1 MVVYAVR
8 SAQAVRS
15 ARAAWS
21 SAMTAPR
28 CSAKVGPHH
37 IAIDLTPILPRSES
51 GGAKLVALTLVRQLG
66 RLAPGCK
73 FTLLTLT
80 QNHNELSMLDAENVK
95 RLRVDGENRTLKLS
109 TADGRIGADARGHGR
124 QVLRSI
130 GADLLFCPLTAPT
143 FHDPRSPVVS
153 VVYDLQHLRF
163 PKFFTSTERAVRARQ
178 LAETA
183 KVADRIVCISD
194 FTRSTLI
201 RDIDVRGEQAVTIPV
216 AYAGSLNRSF
226 GSRDTSILGRL
237 GIEARRFLLY
247 PANFWPHKNHRL
259 LLAALALYRARHPRS
274 DLALV
279 CTGSP
284 GRHMDE
290 VRNVAHRAGVGP
302 WVRFPGF
309 VTDAELAAL
318 MEASLALIFPS
329 LYEGFGMPIL
339 EAMAFGTP
347 VLSSNAASLPEVVGD
362 AALQF
367 DPNRP
372 VEMMD
377 AIEAI
382 ERDSNL
388 RAELVERGRA
398 RLAAFDDLDGMA
410 RCYLELFRQ
419 VVGGPHV
426 LADRLYGVDADGWSG
441 ERLIVTYAPSPR
453 ERYLDAVLT
462 APAWLPYGEAGAQVV
477 TDSPDKGETFLIRP
491 GRFVRITRP
500 LLPDGGWID
509 IAFDRL
515 FRPRA
520 YGLSADSRMLGCVVQ
535 ACSIVS
541 GTESIDLLNDLRWAT
556 RGGAD
561 TPIRGANQAF
571 PDGHET

>member
-1 MVVYAVR
+1 MATER
-8 SAQAVRS
+8 PE
-15 ARAAWS
+15 AA
-21 SAMTAPR
+21 ANF
-28 CSAKVGPHH
+28 GLHN
-37 IAIDLTPILPRSES
+37 IAIDLTPILPGGES

-73 FTLLTLT
+73 FTLLTLGR
-80 QNHNELSMLDAENVK
+80 NYDELAMLEADNVK
-95 RLRVDGENRTLKLS
+95 RLRVDGESRTLKRS
-109 TADGRIGADARGHGR
+109 TTDGQVGADAWSRGPR
-124 QVLRSI
+124 VLRSI
-130 GADLLFCPLTAPT
+130 DADLLFCPFTAPT

-153 VVYDLQHLRF
+153 IVYDLLQVHY
-163 PKFFTSTERAVRARQ
+163 PKFLTATERAVRARQ

-183 KVADRIVCISD
+183 RVADRIVCISD

-201 RDIDVRGEQAVTIPV
+201 RHVGVRGEQVVTIPI

-226 GSRDTSILGRL
+226 GSRDTSIFGRL
-237 GIEARRFLLY
+237 GIEAGRFLLY
-247 PANFWPHKNHRL
+247 PANFWPSKNHRL

-284 GRHMDE
+284 GRQMDE
-290 VRNVAHRAGVGP
+290 VRDVAHRAGVGP
-302 WVRFPGF
+302 WARFPGF

-347 VLSSNAASLPEVVGD
+347 VLSSNAASLPDVVGD

-388 RAELVERGRA
+388 RDELVERGRA
-398 RLAAFDDLDGMA
+398 RLAAFDGLDLLA
-410 RCYLELFRQ
+410 RRYLEVFRQ
-419 VVGGPHV
+419 VVGEPRV

-441 ERLIVTYAPSPR
+441 ERLIVTYAPGPR

-462 APAWLPYGEAGAQVV
+462 APPWLPFSEIGAEVV
-477 TDSPDKGETFLIRP
+477 TDSPDQAETFRIRP
-491 GRFVRITRP
+491 GRLVQIRRP
-500 LLPDGGWID
+500 LAPDGGWVD
-509 IAFDRL
+509 IAIDRV

-535 ACSIVS
+535 ACLIVS
-541 GTESIDLLNDLRWAT
+541 GTESIDLLNDLRRAT
-556 RGGAD
+556 RIGAD
-561 TPIRGANQAF
+561 TQIRGANQAF
-571 PDGHET
+571 PDGYET